1 MKGDEN
7 CTISG
12 KTENGT
18 LNIVKYNLGIIIH
31 LNSITKAL
39 QSKPVM
45 LHVCVNFVNWRRLM
59 QDWHVVDEFY
69 LLAIILLSC
78 VRNK

>member
-1 MKGDEN
+1 MNFNAEEREN
-7 CTISG
+7 YERPTGHACYASRW
-12 KTENGT
+12 
-18 LNIVKYNLGIIIH
+18 
-31 LNSITKAL
+31 
-39 QSKPVM
+39 
-45 LHVCVNFVNWRRLM
+45 CNFVNWRRQM

>member
-12 KTENGT
+12 KTENDT
-18 LNIVKYNLGIIIH
+18 LKIAKYNLGIIIH

-45 LHVCVNFVNWRRLM
+45 PRAGVNFVNWR
-59 QDWHVVDEFY
+59 Q
-69 LLAIILLSC
+69 
-78 VRNK
+78 